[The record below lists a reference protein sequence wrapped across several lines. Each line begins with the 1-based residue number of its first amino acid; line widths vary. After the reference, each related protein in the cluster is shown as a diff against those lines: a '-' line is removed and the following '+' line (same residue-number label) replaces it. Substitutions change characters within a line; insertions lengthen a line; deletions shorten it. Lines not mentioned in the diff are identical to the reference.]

1 MPIAILP
8 EAGNIFID
16 VIAAV
21 LRQVVTIVSKP
32 VAALLPLEIFDLYV
46 VVFE

>member
-1 MPIAILP
+1 MPVAILP
-8 EAGNIFID
+8 EAGNILID

-21 LRQVVTIVSKP
+21 LRQVVAIASTP